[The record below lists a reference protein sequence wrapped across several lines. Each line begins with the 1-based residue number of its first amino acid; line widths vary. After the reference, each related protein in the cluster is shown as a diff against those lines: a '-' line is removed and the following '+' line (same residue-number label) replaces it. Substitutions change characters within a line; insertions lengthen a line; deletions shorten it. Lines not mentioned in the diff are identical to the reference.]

1 MKFTIRN
8 KLITGFLMVLL
19 LLGVIVGVA
28 NYKMNQIDQ
37 LYRQMMENDVQQVSA
52 IQNYK
57 AELFKETN
65 SAGFYLLANDSTVE
79 SNFSST
85 KEKFTKMFKVLQNAE
100 QDPKAKELLLKME
113 KAQNRFLQMIELEI
127 NLKNDNK
134 QDAFMKLASNVK
146 DAADQFQATVDEA
159 VKNKNK
165 QLMHDQEIV
174 KTEMNNV
181 KFTTLIIGV
190 IALIVGLG
198 VSFIVSF
205 LISRPVNMVSNT
217 LNQLA
222 HGNLTVPEV
231 KVKNK
236 DEIGELAHSLN
247 ELLHNQ
253 KQLIGKVYESA
264 IQVAASSEE
273 LLANNEQNARASEQI
288 AHSVQQTAAGS
299 EKQLVHFEEVS
310 SSVQEMVAGIHQIA
324 ESSESMQ
331 HSTDKATHLTND
343 GTMSVQAV
351 VSHMSD
357 INNSFEQTSKIVS
370 LLGSRS
376 QEINGIASLIT
387 DIAEQTNLLALNA
400 AIEAA
405 RAGEHG
411 KGFAV
416 VADEVRKLAV
426 QSKNSADKIAEMIR
440 FVQDETNQAIEAV
453 KSGNELVEKGLSS
466 SKEANEAFSNISCS
480 INDVSAKVQEV
491 SAAVEELTAQSH
503 TIVQTI
509 GNVKEIAEQ
518 GVFASQ
524 ESSAATQE
532 QVATM
537 EEVTA
542 SAHGLTE
549 LADELQ
555 AAVSQ
560 FKL

>member
-8 KLITGFLMVLL
+8 KLITGFSMVLL

-28 NYKMNQIDQ
+28 NYRINQIDDM
-37 LYRQMMENDVQQVSA
+37 YREMLENDARQVSA
-52 IQNYK
+52 IENYK
-57 AELFKETN
+57 AELFKETS
-65 SAGFYLLANDSTVE
+65 SAGYYLLASDSSAE
-79 SNFSST
+79 SNFSSAT
-85 KEKFTKMFKVLQNAE
+85 EKFTKTFKELQNAE
-100 QDPKAKELLLKME
+100 KDPKAKELLLKME
-113 KAQNRFLQMIELEI
+113 TSQNRFLQMIQLEI

-134 QDAFMKLASNVK
+134 QDSYMKLASNVK
-146 DAADQFQATVDEA
+146 DAADQFQIASGEA
-159 VKNKNK
+159 VKFKK
-165 QLMHDQEIV
+165 QQMADDQKRVI
-174 KTEMNNV
+174 KTINDV
-181 KFTTLIIGV
+181 KFTTLIVGL
-190 IALIVGLG
+190 IAFIVGLVISIV
-198 VSFIVSF
+198 VST
-205 LISRPVNMVSNT
+205 LISRPVKMVSNT

-236 DEIGELAHSLN
+236 DEIGELARSLN
-247 ELLHNQ
+247 DLLHSQ

-273 LLANNEQNARASEQI
+273 LLANNEQNSRASEQI

-310 SSVQEMVAGIHQIA
+310 SSVQDMVAGIHQIA

-331 HSTDKATHLTND
+331 HSTDKATHLTSD

-357 INNSFEQTSKIVS
+357 INDSFEQTSKIVS

-453 KSGNELVEKGLSS
+453 KSGNELVEKGLTA

-480 INDVSAKVQEV
+480 INDVSTKVQEV

-503 TIVQTI
+503 TIVQAI

-542 SAHGLTE
+542 SAHGLTQ